1 MKKFKVAV
9 AGVTGAVGQEMLKVL
24 EERNFPVSELRPLA
38 SSRSQ
43 GKKVLFRGKEWTV
56 EALSENS
63 FQGVDIALF
72 SAGASVS
79 REFALWR
86 HRVVVW

>member
-72 SAGASVS
+72 SEIGRAHV
-79 REFALWR
+79 
-86 HRVVVW
+86 